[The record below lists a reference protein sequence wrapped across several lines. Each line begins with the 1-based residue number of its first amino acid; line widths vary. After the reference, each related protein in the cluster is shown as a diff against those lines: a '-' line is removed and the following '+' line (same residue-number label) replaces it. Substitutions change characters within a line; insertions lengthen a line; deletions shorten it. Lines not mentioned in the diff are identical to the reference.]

1 MREQARVRPS
11 KSTLIEYTCPI
22 KSYHSSWTCTHDMHR
37 TQSCGFRHPHSGLF
51 VRIVPAYCKIGN
63 VPRTAFGYT
72 AYYLRGC
79 TCIHNLVVFP
89 IPCPTDHVLT
99 YAQGNGARIMETCKI
114 ILTYEQILS
123 TPK

>member
-1 MREQARVRPS
+1 MREQVQ
-11 KSTLIEYTCPI
+11 L
-22 KSYHSSWTCTHDMHR
+22 R
-37 TQSCGFRHPHSGLF
+37 TAKDGLTILAQKLSLLVDLHPRYAPHSILRISPPPIVDFF
-51 VRIVPAYCKIGN
+51 VRFVPAYCKIGN
-63 VPRTAFGYT
+63 VPRTAFGYA

-89 IPCPTDHVLT
+89 IPCPTNHVLT